1 MWVVNSMKRAEKEED
16 PDFCPFPSESEEYKE
31 EKRKKVGKNPL
42 ANKALIFQFV
52 KSPIS
57 VNPGMVSSSTIPFL
71 LKLSPPVNNS
81 FHFRRN
87 RNTSTYK
94 ARIGST

>member
-1 MWVVNSMKRAEKEED
+1 MWVVNSMKRAQKEED
-16 PDFCPFPSESEEYKE
+16 PEFCPFPSESEEYKE

-42 ANKALIFQFV
+42 ANKAMIFQFV

-57 VNPGMVSSSTIPFL
+57 VNPGMVSSLTKRIIFML
-71 LKLSPPVNNS
+71 PVKNS

-94 ARIGST
+94 ERTGST